1 MPINTTVLQLKVWV
15 KVGLHG
21 GLDQGWVGSQF
32 VVFTVFCKVGLH
44 GGLDQGWVGS
54 QFVVFTVFCGTG
66 TQIVVRTGGGEV

>member
-1 MPINTTVLQLKVWV
+1 MGAVKVWV
-15 KVGLHG
+15 
-21 GLDQGWVGSQF
+21 
-32 VVFTVFCKVGLH
+32 KVGLH